1 MHRCLLSTALKGDM
15 AVIEYQDGTFA
26 LPRNLLPPEASEGD
40 ALRFSIT
47 VDTEETEERRT
58 KIEHLMDD
66 VFED

>member
-1 MHRCLLSTALKGDM
+1 M